1 MATVGHRRML
11 PKWKML
17 NVKLFSG
24 QALLCIPI
32 NELAS
37 CGDCEWQVRKTN
49 MEDNENSEKSVFLIQ
64 YNNIFEL

>member
-1 MATVGHRRML
+1 ME
-11 PKWKML
+11 
-17 NVKLFSG
+17 NIKLFSG